1 MPQAKRKKVNK
12 KKEPVITPKVKAG
25 LRESVLFLLTVIA
38 LFLLISLVSFSPQD
52 PGWSHSA
59 DTGMVANLGGRMGA
73 SFANLFL
80 NLFGLMAYLFPI
92 MLLWLVVRIYRQKS
106 ASHAKDIQ
114 TRIIVSV
121 GFVLTLVGGCGLS
134 QMYFS
139 SPVDANSYL
148 AGGYLGDAI
157 ASALI
162 PAFGSVGG
170 TLLLLALFLS
180 GVTLLTGLSWFWL
193 MDVTGKYTL
202 MAYTW
207 VKSIFIALKEKK
219 ISNKMLEQRQSIVKK
234 ALRSQEKK
242 KPVRIEPKIAKP
254 EQSERKER
262 EKQTDLFSRPTNELL
277 PSLALLDAAPL
288 HEGSFSRE
296 ALETMSRMLERKLL
310 DFNIEVQ
317 VVEVQPGPV
326 ITRFEIDPAP
336 GIKAS
341 QIANLANDLAR
352 SLSVVSVRVVENIPG
367 KPYMGVELPN
377 EHRESVGF
385 VEGISS
391 KAYEDATTPLAIL
404 LGKDIS
410 GAPVVADLCKMPHL
424 LIAGTTGSGKSVCIN
439 ALILSIIFKST
450 PRDVRLILVDPKM
463 LELSVYEGLPH
474 LLAPVVTDMKKAANA
489 LRWGI
494 FEMERRYQ
502 LLAAVGV
509 RNLAGYNRKVLDAIK
524 RGSPMINPLVES
536 ADEPEE
542 LATLPHIVIVI
553 DELADLMMVVGK
565 KLEELIARL
574 AQKARAAGIHLVLA
588 TQRPSVDVITGLI
601 KANIPSRISFRV
613 PSKIDSRTV
622 LDQGGAESL
631 LGMGDMLFLPP
642 GASNTIRVHGAFVSD
657 DEVHRVVKQLT
668 AAAEPEYD
676 ETVLAE
682 PETGGT
688 LSGNGGDGDGE
699 QDPLYDE
706 AVRCVTESRRASIS
720 SVQRK
725 LRVGY
730 NRAARMIETMEMAGV
745 VTAADTSG
753 KREVL
758 APEPVKD

>member
-1 MPQAKRKKVNK
+1 MPQAKRKKKNI

-52 PGWSHSA
+52 PGWSHSS
-59 DTGMVANLGGRMGA
+59 DTGLVSNLGGRAGA

-106 ASHAKDIQ
+106 SSHAKDIQ
-114 TRIIVSV
+114 TRIVVSI
-121 GFVLTLVGGCGLS
+121 GFVLTLIGGCGLS
-134 QMYFS
+134 QMYFN

-157 ASALI
+157 ASTLT
-162 PAFGSVGG
+162 PSFGSVGG

-202 MAYTW
+202 IAYGW
-207 VKSIFIALKEKK
+207 IQGIFISLREKK
-219 ISNKMLEQRQSIVKK
+219 ISNKMLEQRQISVKS
-234 ALRSQEKK
+234 ARRSQEKK
-242 KPVRIEPKIAKP
+242 KPVRIEPKIANP

-262 EKQTDLFSRPTNELL
+262 EKQKDLFSRPANELL

-296 ALETMSRMLERKLL
+296 ALETLSRMLERKLL

-336 GIKAS
+336 GVKAS

-367 KPYMGVELPN
+367 KPYMGVEIPN

-509 RNLAGYNRKVLDAIK
+509 RNLAGYNRKVKEASSRNTPL
-524 RGSPMINPLVES
+524 MNPLVEPG
-536 ADEPEE
+536 DEPEE
-542 LATLPHIVIVI
+542 LMTLPHIVIII

-668 AAAEPEYD
+668 AAANPEYD
-676 ETVLAE
+676 ESVLAE
-682 PETGGT
+682 PETRET
-688 LSGNGGDGDGE
+688 LSGDGDADGE

-730 NRAARMIETMEMAGV
+730 NRAARMIETMELAGV
-745 VTAADTSG
+745 VTPADTSG

>member
-12 KKEPVITPKVKAG
+12 KKEPVITPKVRAG
-25 LRESVLFLLTVIA
+25 LRESILFLLTVVA
-38 LFLLISLVSFSPQD
+38 LFLLIALVSFSPQD
-52 PGWSHSA
+52 PGWSHST
-59 DTGMVANLGGRMGA
+59 DTGMVSNLGGRTGA

-114 TRIIVSV
+114 TRVI
-121 GFVLTLVGGCGLS
+121 
-134 QMYFS
+134 
-139 SPVDANSYL
+139 
-148 AGGYLGDAI
+148 
-157 ASALI
+157 
-162 PAFGSVGG
+162 VGG

-202 MAYTW
+202 LAYDR
-207 VKSIFIALKEKK
+207 VKALIVSLQEKK
-219 ISNKMLEQRQSIVKK
+219 KSHRMLEQRQLSVKK
-234 ALRSQEKK
+234 ARRSQEKK

-262 EKQTDLFSRPTNELL
+262 EKQTDLFSRPADEFL
-277 PSLALLDAAPL
+277 PSLSLLDPAPV
-288 HEGSFSRE
+288 HEGSYSRE
-296 ALETMSRMLERKLL
+296 ALETISRMLERKLL

-367 KPYMGVELPN
+367 KPYMGVEIPN
-377 EHRESVGF
+377 EIRENVGF
-385 VEGISS
+385 IEGLSS
-391 KAYEDATTPLAIL
+391 KAYEDAGTPLPIL

-450 PRDVRLILVDPKM
+450 PKDVRLILVDPKM

-494 FEMERRYQ
+494 FEMERRYR
-502 LLAAVGV
+502 LMAAVGV
-509 RNLAGYNRKVLDAIK
+509 RNLAGYNRKVEEGIK
-524 RGSPMINPLVES
+524 QKTPLMNPLVEPGN
-536 ADEPEE
+536 EPEE
-542 LATLPHIVIVI
+542 LTTLPHIVIII
-553 DELADLMMVVGK
+553 DELADLMMVQDWRRKRALPAYIWCWQHSV
-565 KLEELIARL
+565 RL
-574 AQKARAAGIHLVLA
+574 L
-588 TQRPSVDVITGLI
+588 
-601 KANIPSRISFRV
+601 
-613 PSKIDSRTV
+613 
-622 LDQGGAESL
+622 
-631 LGMGDMLFLPP
+631 M
-642 GASNTIRVHGAFVSD
+642 
-657 DEVHRVVKQLT
+657 
-668 AAAEPEYD
+668 
-676 ETVLAE
+676 
-682 PETGGT
+682 
-688 LSGNGGDGDGE
+688 
-699 QDPLYDE
+699 
-706 AVRCVTESRRASIS
+706 
-720 SVQRK
+720 
-725 LRVGY
+725 
-730 NRAARMIETMEMAGV
+730 
-745 VTAADTSG
+745 
-753 KREVL
+753 
-758 APEPVKD
+758 

>member
-157 ASALI
+157 ASGLI

-542 LATLPHIVIVI
+542 LTTLPHIVIVI

-688 LSGNGGDGDGE
+688 LSGDGGDADGE

>member
-1 MPQAKRKKVNK
+1 MPQAKRKKINK

-92 MLLWLVVRIYRQKS
+92 MLLWLVIRIYRQKS

-157 ASALI
+157 ASGLI

-219 ISNKMLEQRQSIVKK
+219 ISNKMLEKRQSTVKK

-542 LATLPHIVIVI
+542 LTTLPHIVIVI

-642 GASNTIRVHGAFVSD
+642 GASHTIRVHGAFVSD

-688 LSGNGGDGDGE
+688 LSGDGGDANGE

>member
-1 MPQAKRKKVNK
+1 
-12 KKEPVITPKVKAG
+12 
-25 LRESVLFLLTVIA
+25 
-38 LFLLISLVSFSPQD
+38 
-52 PGWSHSA
+52 
-59 DTGMVANLGGRMGA
+59 
-73 SFANLFL
+73 
-80 NLFGLMAYLFPI
+80 
-92 MLLWLVVRIYRQKS
+92 
-106 ASHAKDIQ
+106 
-114 TRIIVSV
+114 
-121 GFVLTLVGGCGLS
+121 
-134 QMYFS
+134 
-139 SPVDANSYL
+139 
-148 AGGYLGDAI
+148 
-157 ASALI
+157 
-162 PAFGSVGG
+162 
-170 TLLLLALFLS
+170 
-180 GVTLLTGLSWFWL
+180 
-193 MDVTGKYTL
+193 
-202 MAYTW
+202 
-207 VKSIFIALKEKK
+207 
-219 ISNKMLEQRQSIVKK
+219 
-234 ALRSQEKK
+234 
-242 KPVRIEPKIAKP
+242 
-254 EQSERKER
+254 
-262 EKQTDLFSRPTNELL
+262 
-277 PSLALLDAAPL
+277 
-288 HEGSFSRE
+288 
-296 ALETMSRMLERKLL
+296 MLERKLL

-367 KPYMGVELPN
+367 KPYIGVEIPN

-385 VEGISS
+385 IEGISS
-391 KAYEDATTPLAIL
+391 KAYEDASTPLAIL

-502 LLAAVGV
+502 LMSAVGV
-509 RNLAGYNRKVLDAIK
+509 RNLAGYNRKVNDGLK
-524 RGSPMINPLVES
+524 QNSPLMNPLVKPG
-536 ADEPEE
+536 DEPEE
-542 LATLPHIVIVI
+542 LSALPHIVIII

-613 PSKIDSRTV
+613 PSKIDSRTI

-642 GASNTIRVHGAFVSD
+642 GANATVRVHGAFVSD
-657 DEVHRVVKQLT
+657 DEVHRVVTQLT
-668 AAAEPEYD
+668 AAAQPEYD
-676 ETVLAE
+676 ESVLAE
-682 PETGGT
+682 PETGGN
-688 LSGNGGDGDGE
+688 LSADGEADGE

-745 VTAADTSG
+745 VTAADNSG

>member
-12 KKEPVITPKVKAG
+12 KKEPVIAPKVRAG
-25 LRESVLFLLTVIA
+25 LRESILFLLTVVA

-52 PGWSHSA
+52 PGWSHST
-59 DTGMVANLGGRMGA
+59 DTGMVSNLGGRAGA

-114 TRIIVSV
+114 TRVIVTI
-121 GFVLTLVGGCGLS
+121 GFILTLIGGCGLS

-139 SPVDANSYL
+139 LPVDASSYL
-148 AGGYLGDAI
+148 AGGYLGGAI
-157 ASALI
+157 ASTLT
-162 PAFGSVGG
+162 PSFGTVGG

-193 MDVTGKYTL
+193 MDITGKYTL
-202 MAYTW
+202 LAYDR
-207 VKSIFIALKEKK
+207 VKGLLISLQEKK
-219 ISNKMLEQRQSIVKK
+219 KSHKMLEQRQLSVKK
-234 ALRSQEKK
+234 ARRSQEKK
-242 KPVRIEPKIAKP
+242 KPVRIEPMIAKP
-254 EQSERKER
+254 EESERKER
-262 EKQTDLFSRPTNELL
+262 EKQTDLFSRPTDELL
-277 PSLALLDAAPL
+277 PSLSLLDPAPV
-288 HEGSFSRE
+288 HEGSYSRE
-296 ALETMSRMLERKLL
+296 ALETISRMLERKLL
-310 DFNIEVQ
+310 DFNIEAQ

-336 GIKAS
+336 GVKAS

-367 KPYMGVELPN
+367 KPYMGVEIPN
-377 EHRESVGF
+377 EIRENVGF
-385 VEGISS
+385 IEGLSS
-391 KAYEDATTPLAIL
+391 KAYEDAATPLAIL

-450 PRDVRLILVDPKM
+450 PKDVRMILVDPKM

-494 FEMERRYQ
+494 FEMERRYR
-502 LLAAVGV
+502 LMAAVGV
-509 RNLAGYNRKVLDAIK
+509 RNLAGYNRKVEEGIK
-524 RGSPMINPLVES
+524 QGTPLMNPLVEPGN
-536 ADEPEE
+536 EPEE
-542 LATLPHIVIVI
+542 LTTLPHIVIII

-613 PSKIDSRTV
+613 PSKIDSRTI
-622 LDQGGAESL
+622 LDQAGAESL

-642 GASNTIRVHGAFVSD
+642 GASNTVRVHGAFVSD
-657 DEVHRVVKQLT
+657 DEVHRVVSQLT
-668 AAAEPEYD
+668 ATTQPEYD
-676 ETVLAE
+676 ETVLEE
-682 PETGGT
+682 PETGGNLT
-688 LSGNGGDGDGE
+688 ADGDDGE

-745 VTAADTSG
+745 VTPADNSG

-758 APEPVKD
+758 APKPVKD

>member
-1 MPQAKRKKVNK
+1 MAQAKRKKQNIK
-12 KKEPVITPKVKAG
+12 RQPVITPKVRAG

-59 DTGMVANLGGRMGA
+59 DTGMVSNLGGRTGA

-80 NLFGLMAYLFPI
+80 NLFGLMAYLFPV
-92 MLLWLVVRIYRQKS
+92 MLLWLVVRIYRQKL

-114 TRIIVSV
+114 TRIAVTV
-121 GFVLTLVGGCGLS
+121 GFVLTLIGGCGLS
-134 QMYFS
+134 QMYFN

-157 ASALI
+157 ASTLT
-162 PAFGSVGG
+162 PSFGSVGG

-202 MAYTW
+202 ITYAW
-207 VKSIFIALKEKK
+207 IKNVFITLKEKK
-219 ISNKMLEQRQSIVKK
+219 ISSKMLEQRQNTLKN
-234 ALRSQEKK
+234 ARRSQEMK
-242 KPVRIEPKIAKP
+242 KPVRIEPKIAQP

-277 PSLALLDAAPL
+277 PSLALLDPAPL
-288 HEGSFSRE
+288 HERSFSRE
-296 ALETMSRMLERKLL
+296 ALETLSRMLERKLL

-367 KPYMGVELPN
+367 KPYIGVEIPN

-391 KAYEDATTPLAIL
+391 KAYEDASTPLAIL

-509 RNLAGYNRKVLDAIK
+509 RNLAGYNRKVKDGIK
-524 RGSPMINPLVES
+524 QNSPLMNPLVEPG
-536 ADEPEE
+536 DDPEE
-542 LATLPHIVIVI
+542 LTTLPHIVIII

-642 GASNTIRVHGAFVSD
+642 GANATVRVHGAFVSD

-668 AAAEPEYD
+668 AAAHPEYD

-682 PETGGT
+682 PESGGT
-688 LSGNGGDGDGE
+688 LSADGEADGE

-745 VTAADTSG
+745 VTSADTSG

>member
-1 MPQAKRKKVNK
+1 MPQAKRNKSK
-12 KKEPVITPKVKAG
+12 KKEPVITPKVRAG
-25 LRESVLFLLTVIA
+25 LRESILFLLTVVAI
-38 LFLLISLVSFSPQD
+38 FLLIALVSFSPQD
-52 PGWSHSA
+52 PGWSHST
-59 DTGMVANLGGRMGA
+59 DTGMVSNLGGRTGA

-106 ASHAKDIQ
+106 ASHARDIQ
-114 TRIIVSV
+114 TRVIVSV
-121 GFVLTLVGGCGLS
+121 GFLFTLIGGSGLS
-134 QMYFS
+134 QMYFN
-139 SPVDANSYL
+139 SPLNASNYL
-148 AGGYLGDAI
+148 AGGYLGGAI
-157 ASALI
+157 ASTLI
-162 PAFGSVGG
+162 PSLGVVGG

-193 MDVTGKYTL
+193 MDITGKYTL
-202 MAYTW
+202 LVYDRARAFLTSMR
-207 VKSIFIALKEKK
+207 EKK
-219 ISNKMLEQRQSIVKK
+219 RSNRMLEQRQLSVKK
-234 ALRSQEKK
+234 ARRSQEKK
-242 KPVRIEPKIAKP
+242 KAVRIEPKIARP
-254 EQSERKER
+254 EQSERNER
-262 EKQTDLFSRPTNELL
+262 EKQTDLFSRPTGELL
-277 PSLALLDAAPL
+277 PSLSLLDPAPI
-288 HEGSFSRE
+288 HEGSYSRE
-296 ALETMSRMLERKLL
+296 AIETLSRMLERKLL

-352 SLSVVSVRVVENIPG
+352 SLSVISVRIVENIPG
-367 KPYMGVELPN
+367 KPYMGVEIPN
-377 EHRESVGF
+377 ETRESVGF
-385 VEGISS
+385 IEGLSS
-391 KAYEDATTPLAIL
+391 KAYEDASTPLAVL

-450 PRDVRLILVDPKM
+450 PKDVRMILVDPKM

-494 FEMERRYQ
+494 FEMERRYR

-509 RNLAGYNRKVLDAIK
+509 RNLAGYNRKVEEGVK
-524 RGSPMINPLVES
+524 QKSPLMNPLVEPGN
-536 ADEPEE
+536 EPEE
-542 LATLPHIVIVI
+542 LATLPHIVIII

-613 PSKIDSRTV
+613 PSKIDSRTI
-622 LDQGGAESL
+622 LDQSGAESL
-631 LGMGDMLFLPP
+631 LGLGDMLFLPP
-642 GASNTIRVHGAFVSD
+642 GASNTVRVHGAFVSD

-668 AAAEPEYD
+668 AAAQPEYD
-676 ETVLAE
+676 ETVLEE
-682 PETGGT
+682 PEIGGNLT
-688 LSGNGGDGDGE
+688 ADGDVGAE
-699 QDPLYDE
+699 HDPLYDE

-730 NRAARMIETMEMAGV
+730 NRAARMIETMEIAGV
-745 VTAADTSG
+745 ITAADNSG

-758 APEPVKD
+758 APVPVKD

>member
-1 MPQAKRKKVNK
+1 MPQAKRRKSKR
-12 KKEPVITPKVKAG
+12 KEPVITPGVRAG
-25 LRESVLFLLTVIA
+25 LRESVLFLLTVVAI
-38 LFLLISLVSFSPQD
+38 FLLIALVSFSPQD

-59 DTGMVANLGGRMGA
+59 DSGMVSNLGGRTGA

-106 ASHAKDIQ
+106 ASHAKDIH
-114 TRIIVSV
+114 TRIVVTI
-121 GFVLTLVGGCGLS
+121 GFLITLIGGCGLS
-134 QMYFS
+134 QLYFNL
-139 SPVDANSYL
+139 PVDASSYL
-148 AGGYLGDAI
+148 AGGYLGDSL
-157 ASALI
+157 ASTLT
-162 PAFGSVGG
+162 PSFGAVGG

-180 GVTLLTGLSWFWL
+180 GMTLLTGLSWFWL
-193 MDVTGKYTL
+193 MDVTGKYTML
-202 MAYTW
+202 VYDY
-207 VKSIFIALKEKK
+207 IRGFIISLQEKK
-219 ISNKMLEQRQSIVKK
+219 KSHRMLEQRQLSVKK
-234 ALRSQEKK
+234 ARRSQEKK
-242 KPVRIEPKIAKP
+242 KPVRIEPRIAKP
-254 EQSERKER
+254 EQSERNER
-262 EKQTDLFSRPTNELL
+262 EKQSDLFSRPTGELL
-277 PSLALLDAAPL
+277 PSLSLLDPAPA
-288 HEGSFSRE
+288 HEGGYSRE
-296 ALETMSRMLERKLL
+296 ALETLSRMLERKLL

-317 VVEVQPGPV
+317 VVEVLPGPV
-326 ITRFEIDPAP
+326 ITRFEINPAP

-367 KPYMGVELPN
+367 KSYMGVEIPN
-377 EHRESVGF
+377 ENREAVGF
-385 VEGISS
+385 IEGLSS
-391 KAYEDATTPLAIL
+391 KAYEDAATPLAIL

-450 PRDVRLILVDPKM
+450 PKDVRLILVDPKM

-494 FEMERRYQ
+494 FEMERRYR
-502 LLAAVGV
+502 LMAAVGV
-509 RNLAGYNRKVLDAIK
+509 RNLAGYNRKVEEGIK
-524 RGSPMINPLVES
+524 QDFPLMNPLIEPGN
-536 ADEPEE
+536 EPEE
-542 LATLPHIVIVI
+542 LSTMPHIVIII

-613 PSKIDSRTV
+613 PSRIDSRTI

-642 GASNTIRVHGAFVSD
+642 GASNPVRVHGAFVSD

-668 AAAEPEYD
+668 KSAQPEYD
-676 ETVLAE
+676 ETVLEE
-682 PETGGT
+682 PVTGGS
-688 LSGNGGDGDGE
+688 LADGETDGE

-745 VTAADTSG
+745 VTPADNAG

>member
-1 MPQAKRKKVNK
+1 MPQAKRKKAK
-12 KKEPVITPKVKAG
+12 TKREPVITPKVRAG
-25 LRESVLFLLTVIA
+25 LRESILFLLTVVA

-59 DTGMVANLGGRMGA
+59 DTGRISNLGGRTGA

-80 NLFGLMAYLFPI
+80 NLFGLMAYLFPV

-114 TRIIVSV
+114 TRVVVSI
-121 GFVLTLVGGCGLS
+121 GFVLTLIGGCGLA
-134 QMYFS
+134 QMYFH
-139 SPVDANSYL
+139 SPMDASSYL

-157 ASALI
+157 SRSLI
-162 PAFGSVGG
+162 PSFGAVGG
-170 TLLLLALFLS
+170 TLLLLAFFLS
-180 GVTLLTGLSWFWL
+180 GITLLTGLSWFWL
-193 MDVTGKYTL
+193 MDITGKYTL
-202 MAYTW
+202 LLISKIQVIIST
-207 VKSIFIALKEKK
+207 LKEKK
-219 ISNKMLEQRQSIVKK
+219 LSHKMLEQRQQSVKK
-234 ALRSQEKK
+234 ARRSQEKK
-242 KPVRIEPKIAKP
+242 KPVRIEPKIANP
-254 EQSERKER
+254 EKSERTER
-262 EKQTDLFSRPTNELL
+262 EKQTDLFSRPTDELL
-277 PSLALLDAAPL
+277 PSLSLLDPTPS

-296 ALETMSRMLERKLL
+296 ALETLSRMLERKLL
-310 DFNIEVQ
+310 DFNIEAQ

-341 QIANLANDLAR
+341 QVANLANDLAR
-352 SLSVVSVRVVENIPG
+352 SLSVTSVRVVENIPG
-367 KPYMGVELPN
+367 KPYIGVEIPN

-385 VEGISS
+385 IEGISS
-391 KAYEDATTPLAIL
+391 KAYEDATSPLAIL

-450 PRDVRLILVDPKM
+450 PRDVRMILVDPKM

-489 LRWGI
+489 LRWAI
-494 FEMERRYQ
+494 FEMERRYR

-509 RNLAGYNRKVLDAIK
+509 RNLAGYNRKVNDGIK
-524 RGSPMINPLVES
+524 RKSPLLDPLAKPGEE
-536 ADEPEE
+536 AEE
-542 LATLPHIVIVI
+542 LATLPHIVIII

-642 GASNTIRVHGAFVSD
+642 GASHTVRVHGAFVSD
-657 DEVHRVVKQLT
+657 DEVHRVVSQLT

-688 LSGNGGDGDGE
+688 LGAEDGADGE

-730 NRAARMIETMEMAGV
+730 NRAARMIETMEQAGV
-745 VTAADTSG
+745 VTPADTSG

-758 APEPVKD
+758 APEPVDD

>member
-1 MPQAKRKKVNK
+1 MPQAKRKKSK
-12 KKEPVITPKVKAG
+12 KKEPVIAPKVRAG
-25 LRESVLFLLTVIA
+25 LRESILFLLTVVAI
-38 LFLLISLVSFSPQD
+38 FLLIALVSFSPQD
-52 PGWSHSA
+52 PGWSHST
-59 DTGMVANLGGRMGA
+59 DTGMVLNMGGRTGA

-106 ASHAKDIQ
+106 VSHARDIQ
-114 TRIIVSV
+114 TRVIVSI
-121 GFVLTLVGGCGLS
+121 GFLFTLIGGSGLS
-134 QMYFS
+134 QMYFN
-139 SPVDANSYL
+139 SPLNASNYL
-148 AGGYLGDAI
+148 AGGYLGGSLATT
-157 ASALI
+157 LI
-162 PAFGSVGG
+162 PSLGTVGG

-193 MDVTGKYTL
+193 MDITGKYTL
-202 MAYTW
+202 LVYDRTRAFLT
-207 VKSIFIALKEKK
+207 FLQEKK
-219 ISNKMLEQRQSIVKK
+219 RSHRMLEKRQLSLKK
-234 ALRSQEKK
+234 ARRSQEKK

-262 EKQTDLFSRPTNELL
+262 EKQTDLFSRLGNELL
-277 PSLALLDAAPL
+277 PSLSLLDPAPV
-288 HEGSFSRE
+288 HEGSYSRE
-296 ALETMSRMLERKLL
+296 VLETLSRMLERKLL

-352 SLSVVSVRVVENIPG
+352 SLSVVSVRIVANIPG
-367 KPYMGVELPN
+367 KPYMGVEIPN
-377 EHRESVGF
+377 EIRENVGF
-385 VEGISS
+385 IEGLSS
-391 KAYEDATTPLAIL
+391 KAYEDAATPLAIL

-410 GAPVVADLCKMPHL
+410 GAPVVADLSKMPHL

-450 PRDVRLILVDPKM
+450 PKDVRMILVDPKM
-463 LELSVYEGLPH
+463 LELSAYEGLPH

-494 FEMERRYQ
+494 FEMERRYR
-502 LLAAVGV
+502 LMAAMGV
-509 RNLAGYNRKVLDAIK
+509 RNLAGYNRKVEEGIK
-524 RGSPMINPLVES
+524 QKSPLMNPLVEPGN
-536 ADEPEE
+536 EPEE
-542 LATLPHIVIVI
+542 LATMPHIVIII

-613 PSKIDSRTV
+613 PSKIDSRTI
-622 LDQGGAESL
+622 LDQSGAESL

-642 GASNTIRVHGAFVSD
+642 GASNTVRVHGAFVSD

-668 AAAEPEYD
+668 VAALPEYD
-676 ETVLAE
+676 ETVLKE
-682 PETGGT
+682 PETDRNLLT
-688 LSGNGGDGDGE
+688 EGDNGE

-730 NRAARMIETMEMAGV
+730 NRAARMIETMEIAGV
-745 VTAADTSG
+745 ITAADNSG

-758 APEPVKD
+758 APVPVKD

>member
-1 MPQAKRKKVNK
+1 MPQAKRKKSKN
-12 KKEPVITPKVKAG
+12 KEPVITPKLRAG
-25 LRESVLFLLTVIA
+25 LRESILFLLTVVA
-38 LFLLISLVSFSPQD
+38 LFLLIALISFSPQD
-52 PGWSHSA
+52 PGWSHST
-59 DTGMVANLGGRMGA
+59 DIGMVSNLGGRTGA

-114 TRIIVSV
+114 TRIVVSI
-121 GFVLTLVGGCGLS
+121 GFLFTLIGGSGLS
-134 QMYFS
+134 QMYFN
-139 SPVDANSYL
+139 SPLDASNYL
-148 AGGYLGDAI
+148 AGGYLGGAI
-157 ASALI
+157 ANTLI
-162 PAFGSVGG
+162 PSLGAVGG

-193 MDVTGKYTL
+193 MDITGKYTL
-202 MAYTW
+202 LAYDR
-207 VKSIFIALKEKK
+207 VRGFFISLQEKK
-219 ISNKMLEQRQSIVKK
+219 VSHRMLEQRQLSVKK
-234 ALRSQEKK
+234 ARRSQQMK

-277 PSLALLDAAPL
+277 PSLSLLDPAPV
-288 HEGSFSRE
+288 HEGSYSRE
-296 ALETMSRMLERKLL
+296 ALETLSRMLERKLL

-317 VVEVQPGPV
+317 VVEVQPGPI

-352 SLSVVSVRVVENIPG
+352 SLSVVSVRIVENIPG
-367 KPYMGVELPN
+367 KPYMGVEIPN
-377 EHRESVGF
+377 EIRESVGF
-385 VEGISS
+385 IEGLSS
-391 KAYEDATTPLAIL
+391 KAYEDAGTPLAIL

-450 PRDVRLILVDPKM
+450 PRDVRMIMVDPKM
-463 LELSVYEGLPH
+463 LELSAYEGLPH

-494 FEMERRYQ
+494 FEMERRYRVM
-502 LLAAVGV
+502 ASVGV
-509 RNLAGYNRKVLDAIK
+509 RNLAGYNRKVEEGIK
-524 RGSPMINPLVES
+524 QGSPLMNPLVEPGN
-536 ADEPEE
+536 EPEE
-542 LATLPHIVIVI
+542 LTTLPHIVIII

-613 PSKIDSRTV
+613 PSKIDSRTI
-622 LDQGGAESL
+622 LDQSGAESL

-642 GASNTIRVHGAFVSD
+642 GASNTVRVHGAFVSD

-668 AAAEPEYD
+668 AAALPEYD
-676 ETVLAE
+676 ETVLEE
-682 PETGGT
+682 PLTGGNLT
-688 LSGNGGDGDGE
+688 TDGDDGE

-745 VTAADTSG
+745 VTPADNSG

-758 APEPVKD
+758 APGPVKD

>member
-1 MPQAKRKKVNK
+1 MPQAKRKKINK

-25 LRESVLFLLTVIA
+25 LRESILFILTVIA
-38 LFLLISLVSFSPQD
+38 LFLLISLVSFSPKD
-52 PGWSHSA
+52 PGWSHST
-59 DTGMVANLGGRMGA
+59 DTGIVSNLGGHAGA

-80 NLFGLMAYLFPI
+80 NLFGLMAYLFPV

-106 ASHAKDIQ
+106 ASHAKDIH
-114 TRIIVSV
+114 TRIVVSV
-121 GFVLTLVGGCGLS
+121 GFILTLIGGCALS

-139 SPVDANSYL
+139 SPLDATSYL
-148 AGGYLGDAI
+148 PGGYLGEAI
-157 ASALI
+157 ASTLT
-162 PAFGSVGG
+162 PSFGTVGG

-180 GVTLLTGLSWFWL
+180 GITLLTGLSWFWL

-202 MAYTW
+202 IAYDWLKAMA
-207 VKSIFIALKEKK
+207 VSLKEKK
-219 ISNKMLEQRQSIVKK
+219 QSQKVLEKRQLSVKK
-234 ALRSQEKK
+234 ARRSQDKK
-242 KPVRIEPKIAKP
+242 KPVRIEPKIANP

-262 EKQTDLFSRPTNELL
+262 EKQKDLFSRPTNELL
-277 PSLALLDAAPL
+277 PSLSLLDPAPL
-288 HEGSFSRE
+288 HEGSFSRD
-296 ALETMSRMLERKLL
+296 ALEKLSRMLERKLL

-326 ITRFEIDPAP
+326 VTRFEIDPAP
-336 GIKAS
+336 GVKAS
-341 QIANLANDLAR
+341 QIANLASDLAR
-352 SLSVVSVRVVENIPG
+352 SLSVISVRVVENIPG
-367 KPYMGVELPN
+367 KSFMGVEIPN
-377 EHRESVGF
+377 EYRESVGF
-385 VEGISS
+385 IEGISS
-391 KAYEDATTPLAIL
+391 KAYEDASSPLAIL

-424 LIAGTTGSGKSVCIN
+424 LIAGTTGSGKSVCLN

-494 FEMERRYQ
+494 FEMERRYR

-509 RNLAGYNRKVLDAIK
+509 RNLAGYNRKVNEGIK
-524 RGSPMINPLVES
+524 RKAPLMNPLVE
-536 ADEPEE
+536 AGEEPEQ
-542 LATLPHIVIVI
+542 LTTLPYIVIII

-613 PSKIDSRTV
+613 PSKVDSRTV

-642 GASNTIRVHGAFVSD
+642 GASNTVRVHGAFVSD
-657 DEVHRVVKQLT
+657 DEVHRVVSQL
-668 AAAEPEYD
+668 AAAAQPEYD
-676 ETVLAE
+676 ETVLEDPDA
-682 PETGGT
+682 GAT
-688 LSGNGGDGDGE
+688 LSANGSNDGE

-706 AVRCVTESRRASIS
+706 AVRIVTESRRASIS

-725 LRVGY
+725 LRIGY

-745 VTAADTSG
+745 VSAADNSG

>member
-157 ASALI
+157 ASGLI

-642 GASNTIRVHGAFVSD
+642 GASHTIRVHGAFVSD

-688 LSGNGGDGDGE
+688 LSGDGGDADGE

>member
-1 MPQAKRKKVNK
+1 
-12 KKEPVITPKVKAG
+12 
-25 LRESVLFLLTVIA
+25 
-38 LFLLISLVSFSPQD
+38 
-52 PGWSHSA
+52 
-59 DTGMVANLGGRMGA
+59 
-73 SFANLFL
+73 
-80 NLFGLMAYLFPI
+80 
-92 MLLWLVVRIYRQKS
+92 
-106 ASHAKDIQ
+106 
-114 TRIIVSV
+114 
-121 GFVLTLVGGCGLS
+121 
-134 QMYFS
+134 MYFS
-139 SPVDANSYL
+139 SPVDASSYL

-157 ASALI
+157 ASTLI
-162 PAFGSVGG
+162 PSFGSVGG

-202 MAYTW
+202 LVYGW
-207 VKSIFIALKEKK
+207 IKGIFISLREKK
-219 ISNKMLEQRQSIVKK
+219 ISSKMLEQRQISVKK
-234 ALRSQEKK
+234 ARRSQEMK

-262 EKQTDLFSRPTNELL
+262 EKQKDLFSRPSNELL
-277 PSLALLDAAPL
+277 PSLALLDAAPT

-296 ALETMSRMLERKLL
+296 ALETLSRMLERKLL

-336 GIKAS
+336 GVKAS

-367 KPYMGVELPN
+367 KPYMGVEIPN

-509 RNLAGYNRKVLDAIK
+509 RNLAGYNRKVKEGIS
-524 RGSPMINPLVES
+524 RNSPLMNPLVE
-536 ADEPEE
+536 AGDEPEE
-542 LATLPHIVIVI
+542 LTTLPHIVIII

-668 AAAEPEYD
+668 AAANPEYD
-676 ETVLAE
+676 ESVLAE

-688 LSGNGGDGDGE
+688 LSSDGDGDGE

-730 NRAARMIETMEMAGV
+730 NRAARMIETMEMTGV
-745 VTAADTSG
+745 VTPADSSG

>member
-1 MPQAKRKKVNK
+1 MPQAKRKKQNIK
-12 KKEPVITPKVKAG
+12 RQPVITPKVRAG

-59 DTGMVANLGGRMGA
+59 DTGMVSNLGGRTGA

-80 NLFGLMAYLFPI
+80 NLFGLMAYLFPV
-92 MLLWLVVRIYRQKS
+92 MLLWLVVRIYRQKL

-114 TRIIVSV
+114 TRIAVTV
-121 GFVLTLVGGCGLS
+121 GFVLTLIGGCGLS
-134 QMYFS
+134 QMYFN

-157 ASALI
+157 ASTLT
-162 PAFGSVGG
+162 PSFGSVGG

-202 MAYTW
+202 IAYAW
-207 VKSIFIALKEKK
+207 IKNVFITLKEKK
-219 ISNKMLEQRQSIVKK
+219 ISSKMLEQRQNTLKN
-234 ALRSQEKK
+234 ARRSQEMK
-242 KPVRIEPKIAKP
+242 KPVRIEPKIAQP

-262 EKQTDLFSRPTNELL
+262 EKQTDLFSRPANELL
-277 PSLALLDAAPL
+277 PSLALLDPAPL
-288 HEGSFSRE
+288 HERSFSRE
-296 ALETMSRMLERKLL
+296 ALETLSRMLERKLL

-367 KPYMGVELPN
+367 KPYIGVEIPN

-391 KAYEDATTPLAIL
+391 KAYEDASTPLPIL

-509 RNLAGYNRKVLDAIK
+509 RNLAGYNRKVKDGIK
-524 RGSPMINPLVES
+524 QNSPLMNPLVEPG
-536 ADEPEE
+536 DEPEE
-542 LATLPHIVIVI
+542 LATLPHIVIII

-642 GASNTIRVHGAFVSD
+642 GANATVRVHGAFVSD

-668 AAAEPEYD
+668 AAAHPEYD

-682 PETGGT
+682 PESGGT
-688 LSGNGGDGDGE
+688 LSADGEADGE

-745 VTAADTSG
+745 VTSADTSG

>member
-1 MPQAKRKKVNK
+1 
-12 KKEPVITPKVKAG
+12 
-25 LRESVLFLLTVIA
+25 
-38 LFLLISLVSFSPQD
+38 
-52 PGWSHSA
+52 
-59 DTGMVANLGGRMGA
+59 
-73 SFANLFL
+73 
-80 NLFGLMAYLFPI
+80 
-92 MLLWLVVRIYRQKS
+92 
-106 ASHAKDIQ
+106 
-114 TRIIVSV
+114 
-121 GFVLTLVGGCGLS
+121 
-134 QMYFS
+134 MYFS
-139 SPVDANSYL
+139 SPVDASSYL
-148 AGGYLGDAI
+148 AGGYLGGAV
-157 ASALI
+157 ASTLT
-162 PAFGSVGG
+162 PSFGTVGG

-193 MDVTGKYTL
+193 MDITGKYTL
-202 MAYTW
+202 LL
-207 VKSIFIALKEKK
+207 VSQIHNVFLSLKEKK
-219 ISNKMLEQRQSIVKK
+219 KSHKMLEQRQVSLKK
-234 ALRSQEKK
+234 ARRSQDKK

-254 EQSERKER
+254 EQSERKDR
-262 EKQTDLFSRPTNELL
+262 EKQTDMFSQPGKELL
-277 PSLALLDAAPL
+277 PSLSLLDPAPL
-288 HEGSFSRE
+288 HEGSFSRDV
-296 ALETMSRMLERKLL
+296 LETLSRMLERKLL

-367 KPYMGVELPN
+367 KSYMGVEIPN

-385 VEGISS
+385 IEGISS
-391 KAYEDATTPLAIL
+391 KAYEDADSPLAIL

-424 LIAGTTGSGKSVCIN
+424 LIAGTTGAGKSVCIN

-450 PRDVRLILVDPKM
+450 PADVRLILVDPKM

-494 FEMERRYQ
+494 FEMERRYK
-502 LLAAVGV
+502 LMAAVGV
-509 RNLAGYNRKVLDAIK
+509 RNLAGYNKKVTEGIKQNSPLLDPFTEA
-524 RGSPMINPLVES
+524 GEE
-536 ADEPEE
+536 AEE
-542 LATLPHIVIVI
+542 LSTLPHIVIII

-574 AQKARAAGIHLVLA
+574 AQKARAAGIHLILA

-642 GASNTIRVHGAFVSD
+642 GAGMPVRVHGAFVSD
-657 DEVHRVVKQLT
+657 DEVHRVVSQLT
-668 AAAEPEYD
+668 TAAEPDYNEA
-676 ETVLAE
+676 VLEE

-688 LSGNGGDGDGE
+688 LSADGSVEGE
-699 QDPLYDE
+699 QDPLYDQ
-706 AVRCVTESRRASIS
+706 AVRIVTESRRASIS

>member
-1 MPQAKRKKVNK
+1 MPQAKRKKSKN
-12 KKEPVITPKVKAG
+12 KEPVITPKVRAG
-25 LRESVLFLLTVIA
+25 LRESILFLLTVVA
-38 LFLLISLVSFSPQD
+38 LFLLIALVSFSPQD
-52 PGWSHSA
+52 PGWSHST
-59 DTGMVANLGGRMGA
+59 DTGMVSNMGGRTGA

-92 MLLWLVVRIYRQKS
+92 MLLLLVVRIYRQKS

-114 TRIIVSV
+114 TRVIVSI
-121 GFVLTLVGGCGLS
+121 GFLFTLIGGSGLS
-134 QMYFS
+134 QMYFN
-139 SPVDANSYL
+139 SPLDASNYL
-148 AGGYLGDAI
+148 AGGYLGGAI
-157 ASALI
+157 VSTLTPSLGA
-162 PAFGSVGG
+162 VGG

-193 MDVTGKYTL
+193 MDITGKYTL
-202 MAYTW
+202 LAYGHARAFLI
-207 VKSIFIALKEKK
+207 SLQEKK
-219 ISNKMLEQRQSIVKK
+219 RSHRVLEQRQLSVKN
-234 ALRSQEKK
+234 ARRNQDKK

-254 EQSERKER
+254 EQSERNER
-262 EKQTDLFSRPTNELL
+262 EKQTDLFSRPDGELL
-277 PSLALLDAAPL
+277 PSLSLLDPAPV
-288 HEGSFSRE
+288 HEGSYSRE
-296 ALETMSRMLERKLL
+296 ALETLSRMLERKLL

-326 ITRFEIDPAP
+326 ITRFEINPAP

-367 KPYMGVELPN
+367 KPYMGVEIPN
-377 EHRESVGF
+377 ENRESVGF
-385 VEGISS
+385 IEGISS
-391 KAYEDATTPLAIL
+391 KAYEDAGTPLAIL

-410 GAPVVADLCKMPHL
+410 GAPVVTDLCKMPHL

-439 ALILSIIFKST
+439 SLILSIIFKST
-450 PRDVRLILVDPKM
+450 PKDVRMIMVDPKM
-463 LELSVYEGLPH
+463 LELSAYEGLPH

-494 FEMERRYQ
+494 FEMERRYKIM
-502 LLAAVGV
+502 AAVGV
-509 RNLAGYNRKVLDAIK
+509 RNLAGYNRKVEEGIK
-524 RGSPMINPLVES
+524 QKFPLMNPLVELGNES
-536 ADEPEE
+536 EE
-542 LATLPHIVIVI
+542 LTTLPHIVIII

-613 PSKIDSRTV
+613 PSKIDSRTI

-642 GASNTIRVHGAFVSD
+642 GASNTVRVHGAFVSD
-657 DEVHRVVKQLT
+657 DEVHRVVNQLT
-668 AAAEPEYD
+668 EAAQPEYD
-676 ETVLAE
+676 ETVLEE
-682 PETGGT
+682 PETGGNLT
-688 LSGNGGDGDGE
+688 TEGDDGE
-699 QDPLYDE
+699 LDPLYDE

-745 VTAADTSG
+745 VTPADNSG

-758 APEPVKD
+758 APGPVKD